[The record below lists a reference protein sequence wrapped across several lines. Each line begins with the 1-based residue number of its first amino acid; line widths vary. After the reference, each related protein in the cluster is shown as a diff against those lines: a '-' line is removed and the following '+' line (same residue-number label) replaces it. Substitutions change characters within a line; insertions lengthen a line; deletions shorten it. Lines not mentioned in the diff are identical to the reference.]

1 VTRQASLSQFR
12 TFSIFKTAL
21 FYVPI
26 LVIYLKQVVENP
38 VQIAYLLSIK
48 TIVALIFEIPTGII
62 ADHVGRKTSVM
73 ISLLLTTVSLSIFL
87 SSTNYHLLLAAQ
99 ALFGLAE
106 TFDSGAF
113 TAFLHDNLIA
123 EDRAAT
129 FDQALRDMSF
139 WSSNALFVAFII
151 GSFAFSRDTH
161 LPFLLTLISMF
172 VAIALLTTIREHNYE
187 PARRHGKAKQE
198 IFLLLRRA
206 VDDSRA
212 MSEFLVASA
221 FINGIFYASYL
232 FLVPLI
238 LKSAGVADR
247 YFGLIFAL
255 AVFAFGFGA
264 KRSDRIGNNRKFL
277 NTTAPLLAFC
287 AFVALGFFSGGIAC
301 ALLVIF
307 LRFIWGAFNVILGIE
322 LNRMVASSAA
332 RASVLSVSSALESG
346 ISSLLM
352 ILFGWMI
359 SGWPLWVTELCIGGL
374 FLAGG
379 FALSLRAVPALKIR

>member
-1 VTRQASLSQFR
+1 M
-12 TFSIFKTAL
+12 
-21 FYVPI
+21 
-26 LVIYLKQVVENP
+26 IYLKQVVENP
-38 VQIAYLLSIK
+38 VQIAYLLSMK
-48 TIVALIFEIPTGII
+48 TIAALIFEIPTGVI
-62 ADHVGRKTSVM
+62 ADHMGRKTSVM

-99 ALFGLAE
+99 VLFGLAE

-123 EDRAAT
+123 EDGAAT
-129 FDQALRDMSF
+129 FAQALRDISF

-151 GSFAFSRDTH
+151 GSFAFSRNTH
-161 LPFLLTLISMF
+161 LPFLLTIVSIV
-172 VAIALLTTIREHNYE
+172 VAIALLTTIREHDYE
-187 PARRHGKAKQE
+187 SVRRYGKVKQE
-198 IFLLLRRA
+198 IFLLLRRLIE
-206 VDDSRA
+206 DSRA
-212 MSEFLVASA
+212 ISAFLVVSA
-221 FINGIFYASYL
+221 FINGMFYASYL

-238 LKSAGVADR
+238 LKSAGISDC

-255 AVFAFGFGA
+255 AVLAFGFGA
-264 KRSDRIGNNRKFL
+264 KFSDRIGNNRGFL
-277 NTTAPLLAFC
+277 STTAPLLAFC
-287 AFVALGFFSGGIAC
+287 AFMALGFFSSGGIAC

-322 LNRMVASSAA
+322 LNRTVASSTA

-359 SGWPLWVTELCIGGL
+359 SGWPLWVIELCIGGL

-379 FALSLRAVPALKIR
+379 FTLYSI